1 MSYIQK
7 EIKKLCYIYK
17 NHIKKSC
24 VRITRPLYIA
34 IILALC
40 ISSCKR
46 RGDKYIN
53 QGEIHYNIDYKG
65 SFAYPTETLPKALIV
80 SFKNDKILFEM
91 TGLANSGIMNL
102 TNPGLGIFDTYYN
115 FFGVK
120 KYYYAGKPGET
131 FPGFEAMKG
140 IQINKTSKVQKIC
153 GYDCKNAEVTFEN
166 DRSKVYN
173 IWYTYEIEVIN
184 PNASTPFSQIDG
196 VLMSFFFIMG
206 QSELHFMC
214 ETVYSKN
221 LTDNIFERKPNYL
234 RVSKLDM
241 VELMDDMLK
250 AD

>member
-1 MSYIQK
+1 M
-7 EIKKLCYIYK
+7 CYIYI

-24 VRITRPLYIA
+24 VRISCPLYIA
-34 IILALC
+34 IILAIC

-46 RGDKYIN
+46 RGDRYID

-65 SFAYPTETLPKALIV
+65 EFAYPTETLPKDLIV

-102 TNPGLGIFDTYYN
+102 SNPGIGVFDTYYN

-120 KYYYAGKPGET
+120 KYYYAGKEGET

-140 IQINKTSKVQKIC
+140 IEIKETSRTQKIC
-153 GYDCKNAEVTFEN
+153 GYECKNAEVTFEN
-166 DRSKVYN
+166 NRSKIYS
-173 IWYTYEIEVIN
+173 IWYTDEIEINN
-184 PNASTPFSQIDG
+184 PNASTPFQEIDG

-214 ETVYSKN
+214 ETVYNKN
-221 LTDNIFERKPNYL
+221 LADNIFERKPNYL
-234 RVSKLDM
+234 RVTKSDM